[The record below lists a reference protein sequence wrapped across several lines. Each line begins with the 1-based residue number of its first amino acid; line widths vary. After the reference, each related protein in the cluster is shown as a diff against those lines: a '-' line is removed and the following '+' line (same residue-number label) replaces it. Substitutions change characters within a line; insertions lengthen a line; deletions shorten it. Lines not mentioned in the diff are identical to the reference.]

1 MKSLQEQDCQVCNKD
16 TDALTDDE
24 QQSLMPQLP
33 DWKIVTVDGV
43 PRLHR
48 SYSVRPWS
56 RTMQLANAIGEEADR
71 ENHHPMLTVEW
82 GRLTVDWWTHS
93 IRGLFINDFIMAA
106 RSDEFYDRLES
117 D

>member
-1 MKSLQEQDCQVCNKD
+1 MKALEDQACQVCEKN
-16 TDALTDDE
+16 TEALTAEE

-33 DWKIVTVDGV
+33 NWTIVTVDEV
-43 PRLHR
+43 LHLR
-48 SYSVRPWS
+48 RIYSLSGWPQ
-56 RTMQLANAIGEEADR
+56 TMQLAIAIGEEAER
-71 ENHHPMLTVEW
+71 ENHHPMLCVEW

-106 RSDEFYDRLES
+106 RSDELYGRVSS